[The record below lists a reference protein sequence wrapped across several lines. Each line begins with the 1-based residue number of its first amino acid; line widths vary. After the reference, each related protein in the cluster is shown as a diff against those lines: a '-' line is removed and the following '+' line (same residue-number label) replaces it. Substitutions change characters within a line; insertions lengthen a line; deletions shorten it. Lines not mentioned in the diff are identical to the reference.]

1 MKNPDLIQRVTTA
14 LVKAEMFD
22 KVWLMRNLKDSR
34 LMIE

>member
-22 KVWLMRNLKDSR
+22 KVCLMRYGQ
-34 LMIE
+34 